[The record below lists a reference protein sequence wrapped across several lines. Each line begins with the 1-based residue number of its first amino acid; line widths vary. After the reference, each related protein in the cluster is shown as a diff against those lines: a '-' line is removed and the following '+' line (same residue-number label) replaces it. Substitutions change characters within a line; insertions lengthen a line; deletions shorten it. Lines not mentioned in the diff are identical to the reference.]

1 MRLLPL
7 LTVAH
12 AARTVKWEVKTT
24 GRAPAPASFDA
35 WFADS
40 TNPVERCI
48 VAANDAISEVNDL
61 GGGNYEGRISGAT
74 FPLVKLQP
82 VMEFS
87 LTRQNPRSISI
98 SLDKQRME
106 TTGPRWACRI
116 VEAMAG
122 IMDTTST
129 SVFTVE
135 NNELVCE
142 ASVTASFDVPRW
154 VPVPL
159 KSIQNG
165 GQNAIQKQVEGDVGT
180 MVSNLLKN
188 DPSAPKEEEASPAP

>member
-1 MRLLPL
+1 MMRLLPL

-40 TNPVERCI
+40 SNPVERCI
-48 VAANDAISEVNDL
+48 VAANDAISEVSDL
-61 GGGNYEGRISGAT
+61 GGGNYEGHISGAT

-87 LTRQNPRSISI
+87 LTRSSPRSISI

-106 TTGPRWACRI
+106 TTGPRWSCRI

-135 NNELVCE
+135 DGDLVCE
-142 ASVTASFDVPRW
+142 AAVTASFDVPRW

-159 KSIQNG
+159 KRIQDG

-180 MVSNLLKN
+180 MVANLLKN
-188 DPSAPKEEEASPAP
+188 DPSAPPADSE

>member
-1 MRLLPL
+1 
-7 LTVAH
+7 
-12 AARTVKWEVKTT
+12 
-24 GRAPAPASFDA
+24 
-35 WFADS
+35 
-40 TNPVERCI
+40 
-48 VAANDAISEVNDL
+48 
-61 GGGNYEGRISGAT
+61 
-74 FPLVKLQP
+74 
-82 VMEFS
+82 MEFS

-165 GQNAIQKQVEGDVGT
+165 GQNAIQKQVKGDVGT

-188 DPSAPKEEEASPAP
+188 DPSAPAEEASPAP